1 MKTDVDPATGSRQN
15 QQMKLHRI
23 LALVSRHLY
32 LYRRSLP
39 RIMEIFYWPFL
50 DLVIWGFITLYL
62 ARAGG
67 HLPGMVTFFLGALIL
82 WDMLFRSHQGI
93 TISFL
98 EELWARNLMNLF
110 ASPLKPGEFLAATLL
125 MSLFKVT
132 CVSVV
137 MTLCAIVFYSYNLLQ
152 VGLWLIPFVFNL
164 VLLGWT
170 IGVFTT
176 SLIMRFGQEAEVL
189 AWSMVFLFQPIS
201 CVFYPMEVLPP
212 WLRMLAMMNP
222 AAHIF
227 EGLRSVVSTGAAPT
241 TILVWAFGLN
251 GLVAAAAITWFYRTF
266 AYCKERGL
274 LVRVGE

>member
-1 MKTDVDPATGSRQN
+1 
-15 QQMKLHRI
+15 MKLHRI
-23 LALVSRHLY
+23 TALIARHLY

-62 ARAGG
+62 ARYQSQI
-67 HLPGMVTFFLGALIL
+67 PGFVTFFLGALIL
-82 WDMLFRSHQGI
+82 WDMLFRSQQGI

-110 ASPLKPGEFLAATLL
+110 ASPLKPSEFLAATMA
-125 MSLFKVT
+125 MSIMKVT
-132 CVSVV
+132 VVSIV
-137 MTLCAIVFYSYNLLQ
+137 MGVCALVFYSYN
-152 VGLWLIPFVFNL
+152 VFTIGVWLIPFVLNL
-164 VLLGWT
+164 VITGWV

-201 CVFYPMEVLPP
+201 CVFYPMDVLPA
-212 WLRMLAMMNP
+212 WLKPIAMANP

-227 EGLRSVVSTGAAPT
+227 EGMRSVLILGSPPLTNLAWAAMLNALL
-241 TILVWAFGLN
+241 LVVVIA
-251 GLVAAAAITWFYRTF
+251 WFYRTF
-266 AYCKERGL
+266 AYCKEQGL

>member
-1 MKTDVDPATGSRQN
+1 
-15 QQMKLHRI
+15 MKLHRI
-23 LALVSRHLY
+23 IALIVRHLY

-62 ARAGG
+62 ARYQNQI
-67 HLPGMVTFFLGALIL
+67 PGFITFFLGALIL
-82 WDMLFRSHQGI
+82 WDMLFRSQQGI

-98 EELWARNLMNLF
+98 EEIWARNLMNLF
-110 ASPLKPGEFLAATLL
+110 ASPLKPSEFLAATLA
-125 MSLFKVT
+125 MSIFKVA
-132 CVSVV
+132 CVSIV
-137 MTLCAIVFYSYNLLQ
+137 MAVCALLFYSYNVLTM
-152 VGLWLIPFVFNL
+152 GLWLAPFVFNL
-164 VLLGWT
+164 VVTGWI

-201 CVFYPMEVLPP
+201 CVFYPMEVLPG
-212 WLRMLAMMNP
+212 WLQPVAWANP

-227 EGLRSVVSTGAAPT
+227 EGMRTVLSAGGAPRLNLA
-241 TILVWAFGLN
+241 WAIGLN
-251 GLVAAAAITWFYRTF
+251 GLLLVAVVAWFYRTF
-266 AYCKERGL
+266 EHCKDQGL

>member
-1 MKTDVDPATGSRQN
+1 
-15 QQMKLHRI
+15 MKLHRI
-23 LALVSRHLY
+23 FALIARHLY

-62 ARAGG
+62 AR
-67 HLPGMVTFFLGALIL
+67 HQSELPGFVTFFLGALIL

-98 EELWARNLMNLF
+98 EEIWARNLMNLF
-110 ASPLKPGEFLAATLL
+110 ASPLKPGEFLAATMA
-125 MSLFKVT
+125 MSVFKVA

-137 MTLCAIVFYSYNLLQ
+137 MAVCALLFYSYN
-152 VGLWLIPFVFNL
+152 VFTIGLWLIPFVLNL
-164 VLLGWT
+164 VLTGWG
-170 IGVFTT
+170 IGVLTT

-201 CVFYPMEVLPP
+201 CVFYPMEVLPG
-212 WLRMLAMMNP
+212 WLQMVAWVNP

-227 EGLRSVVSTGAAPT
+227 EGMRAVLGGEGSPSMSLA
-241 TILVWAFGLN
+241 WAVGLN
-251 GLVAAAAITWFYRTF
+251 GMMLAAVVGWFYRTF
-266 AYCKERGL
+266 AYCRDQGL
-274 LVRVGE
+274 LVRIGE

>member
-1 MKTDVDPATGSRQN
+1 
-15 QQMKLHRI
+15 MKLHRI
-23 LALVSRHLY
+23 IALIVRHLY

-62 ARAGG
+62 ARYQSQI
-67 HLPGMVTFFLGALIL
+67 PGFVTFFLGALIL
-82 WDMLFRSHQGI
+82 WDMLFRSQQGI

-110 ASPLKPGEFLAATLL
+110 ASPLKPSEFLAATMA
-125 MSLFKVT
+125 MSIFKVT
-132 CVSVV
+132 CVSIV
-137 MTLCAIVFYSYNLLQ
+137 MAVCALLFYSYN
-152 VGLWLIPFVFNL
+152 VFTMGLWLIPFVFNL
-164 VLLGWT
+164 VVTGWV

-201 CVFYPMEVLPP
+201 CVFYPMEVLPG
-212 WLRMLAMMNP
+212 WLKLLAWANP
-222 AAHIF
+222 AAHVF
-227 EGLRSVVSTGAAPT
+227 EGMRAVLSAGEAPLT
-241 TILVWAFGLN
+241 NLAWAIGLN
-251 GLVAAAAITWFYRTF
+251 GLLLIAVVAWFYRTF
-266 AYCKERGL
+266 AYCKDQGL